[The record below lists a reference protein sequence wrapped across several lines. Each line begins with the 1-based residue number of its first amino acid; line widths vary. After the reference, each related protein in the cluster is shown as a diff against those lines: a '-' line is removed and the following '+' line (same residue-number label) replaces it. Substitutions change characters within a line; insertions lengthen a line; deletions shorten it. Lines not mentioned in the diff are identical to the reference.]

1 MDERT
6 ARFLR
11 KVNTAGPVPDRCP
24 HLGPCW
30 QWRPLGS
37 LSGYGQ
43 FAYQGKVR
51 LAHRVAHELFIGPI
65 LESLVVDH
73 LCCNRACV
81 NPRHLEAVTR
91 AENVRRSKAWEHGAR
106 FQRDKTHC
114 TANHL
119 YAGDNL
125 RICKDGKRACRTCE
139 RRYSAEHR
147 QRQRLLAEPKPPRAP
162 RLTCRNGHSYAE
174 WGYVKSGARRCCRG
188 CSQAKAKRYR
198 EKQRLTAA

>member
-1 MDERT
+1 
-6 ARFLR
+6 
-11 KVNTAGPVPDRCP
+11 
-24 HLGPCW
+24 
-30 QWRPLGS
+30 
-37 LSGYGQ
+37 
-43 FAYQGKVR
+43 
-51 LAHRVAHELFIGPI
+51 
-65 LESLVVDH
+65 
-73 LCCNRACV
+73 
-81 NPRHLEAVTR
+81 R

-162 RLTCRNGHSYAE
+162 RLTCRSGHSYALVAIADAGFE
-174 WGYVKSGARRCCRG
+174 DIEPEPDPEISESPPPQRKTRSARA
-188 CSQAKAKRYR
+188 S
-198 EKQRLTAA
+198 EVTETA